1 MKAFISTVFIA
12 SLSVDAV
19 AELVQLE
26 EKSLESVSAQAGLT
40 IDIDISDLEFTYS
53 YQNNENSGENYWVM
67 GSNTGSG
74 DLAVASTPGDV
85 ATTVGS
91 GDGVVKFNGLTV
103 DVGVLPDNAAIS
115 AISIGLPVTVELNRV
130 NTGDYYIAHPNTS
143 DPDSPPIAV
152 NPATDR
158 KLIGLK
164 WNTPPP
170 LNFAAGGQSGAAVTN
185 VIENDFTS
193 NPLQLD
199 GKIYIF
205 AN

>member
-1 MKAFISTVFIA
+1 MRAVVISAFLISLFSYVA
-12 SLSVDAV
+12 S
-19 AELVQLE
+19 AELIQLE
-26 EKSLESVSAQAGLT
+26 GEVLESVSAQAGLT
-40 IDIDISDLEFTYS
+40 IDVDISDLEFSYN
-53 YQNNENSGENYWVM
+53 YQNNQNPNEDYWVT
-67 GSNTGSG
+67 GANTGSG
-74 DLAVASTPGDV
+74 STAVDGL
-85 ATTVGS
+85 GL
-91 GDGVVKFNGLTV
+91 GEGVVKFNGLTV
-103 DVGVLPDNAAIS
+103 DVGALPDNAAIS

-170 LNFAAGGQSGAAVTN
+170 LNFAVGGQSGAAVTN

-193 NPLQLD
+193 NLLQLD
-199 GKIYIF
+199 GQIYIF